1 MTDRNKK
8 QTPVVDNTAGET
20 TSPPRKQRKPR
31 SRKSASAAVAVDEGS
46 VTQADSQRI
55 DSKPAGPKHAGS
67 KHADSKPV
75 DSKRG
80 GSKPK
85 VAQHA
90 AAKPGATQQHAI
102 AAPASSGN
110 ATAPQAPA
118 MPQPAP
124 NPALIRVPLSVRW
137 RDLDAFNHVNNSKFL
152 SYLEEAR
159 LRWMVTLPGHGM
171 DDHVA
176 PVVAAAHL
184 NYRRPIEWP
193 NELEVELFVERLGTT
208 SLSIGHR
215 IVGASDSSALYCDG
229 NVVLVWIHR
238 ETGQPAA
245 LPEPVRAACSAG

>member
-1 MTDRNKK
+1 MTDRSKK
-8 QTPVVDNTAGET
+8 KTPAVETAAGEAK
-20 TSPPRKQRKPR
+20 PAPRKQRNSR
-31 SRKSASAAVAVDEGS
+31 SRKSADAATGADDAS
-46 VTQADSQRI
+46 VTHADSR
-55 DSKPAGPKHAGS
+55 HADS
-67 KHADSKPV
+67 KHADAKPA
-75 DSKRG
+75 DSKRTG
-80 GSKPK
+80 SKGRGSKPS
-85 VAQHA
+85 ASQQA
-90 AAKPGATQQHAI
+90 AAKSGAVKQQAIATQDHG
-102 AAPASSGN
+102 PVGSNN
-110 ATAPQAPA
+110 ATAPQSPA
-118 MPQPAP
+118 TPEPAR

-193 NELEVELFVERLGTT
+193 NELDVELFVERLGTT

-215 IVGASDSSALYCDG
+215 IVGANDPGALYCDG

>member
-1 MTDRNKK
+1 MTGRNKK

-31 SRKSASAAVAVDEGS
+31 SRKSASAAAAVDEGS
-46 VTQADSQRI
+46 ATQADSQRI
-55 DSKPAGPKHAGS
+55 DSKPAGSKHAGS

-85 VAQHA
+85 AAQHA
-90 AAKPGATQQHAI
+90 AAKPGAPQQPAI
-102 AAPASSGN
+102 AALAGSGN
-110 ATAPQAPA
+110 ATAPQASALPE
-118 MPQPAP
+118 PAP

-215 IVGASDSSALYCDG
+215 IVGANDSSALYCDG

>member
-1 MTDRNKK
+1 MTDRSKK
-8 QTPVVDNTAGET
+8 KTPAVETTAGEAT
-20 TSPPRKQRKPR
+20 PTSRKRKPR
-31 SRKSASAAVAVDEGS
+31 SRKSVGATGANDASAASA
-46 VTQADSQRI
+46 T
-55 DSKPAGPKHAGS
+55 
-67 KHADSKPV
+67 HADSKPA
-75 DSKRG
+75 DSKPADSKGR
-80 GSKPK
+80 GSKPS
-85 VAQHA
+85 ASQHA
-90 AAKPGATQQHAI
+90 AAKSGAMKQPAIATQDRGPAGSQN
-102 AAPASSGN
+102 AA
-110 ATAPQAPA
+110 APQAPA
-118 MPQPAP
+118 TPEPAP

-193 NELEVELFVERLGTT
+193 NELDVELFVERLGTT

-215 IVGASDSSALYCDG
+215 IVGANDPGALYCDG

-245 LPEPVRAACSAG
+245 LPEPVRSACSAG

>member
-1 MTDRNKK
+1 M
-8 QTPVVDNTAGET
+8 PA
-20 TSPPRKQRKPR
+20 PRKQRNSR
-31 SRKSASAAVAVDEGS
+31 SRKSAGAATGADDASA
-46 VTQADSQRI
+46 THAD
-55 DSKPAGPKHAGS
+55 S
-67 KHADSKPV
+67 KHADAKPA
-75 DSKRG
+75 DSKRTG
-80 GSKPK
+80 SKGRGSKPSA
-85 VAQHA
+85 AQHA
-90 AAKPGATQQHAI
+90 AAKLDAVKQPAIATQDHG
-102 AAPASSGN
+102 PAGSGN
-110 ATAPQAPA
+110 AAAPQAPA
-118 MPQPAP
+118 ATPEPAP

-193 NELEVELFVERLGTT
+193 NELDVELFVERLGTT

-215 IVGASDSSALYCDG
+215 IVDANDSSALYCDG